1 MVDGQYQLAGVQLTD
16 LITAHGIRTIR
27 RLAGDP
33 DAQKWAAV
41 ETVFH
46 EVSHLLTETLTR
58 ALDQAVG
65 EHATVHSTL
74 WHAVQFY
81 LTDMAVRHELARTGI
96 DYQPYLYA
104 TGLIDR
110 VWSRY
115 RAPVEETRR
124 PFLDGKT
131 TRASTAAATLAAL
144 TN

>member
-65 EHATVHSTL
+65 EHATVHPTL

-81 LTDMAVRHELARTGI
+81 LTGMAVRHELARNRI

-115 RAPVEETRR
+115 RAPVEETWQ
-124 PFLDGKT
+124 PFLDGQI
-131 TRASTAAATLAAL
+131 TRGAATEATLAAI
-144 TN
+144 TD